1 MAPFRL
7 GLVALLL
14 AVAAGCSIIGA
25 PERASDTQNL
35 NAISDDIS
43 ALSMTQSNAMH
54 ASDPMAR
61 TVLPRQDQLPQE

>member
-1 MAPFRL
+1 MTPVRL
-7 GLVALLL
+7 GLVTLAL
-14 AVAAGCSIIGA
+14 AATFGCALIGA
-25 PERASDTQNL
+25 PERAGDTQNL

-61 TVLPRQDQLPQE
+61 TVFPRHDQLPQD